1 MEVNSKFL
9 QEMNDKLTNVKIQET
24 VIINTTKIKMNM
36 ENIYN
41 MFAW

>member
-24 VIINTTKIKMNM
+24 IIINTTNKDKN
-36 ENIYN
+36 ELGKYL
-41 MFAW
+41 